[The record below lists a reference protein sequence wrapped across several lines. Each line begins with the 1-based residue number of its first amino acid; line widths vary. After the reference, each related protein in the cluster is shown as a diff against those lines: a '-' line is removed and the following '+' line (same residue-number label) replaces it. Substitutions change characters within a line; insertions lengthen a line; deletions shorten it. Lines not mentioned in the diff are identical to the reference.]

1 MMVLRRVVLGSL
13 LIVVA
18 AFSTWCAAALA
29 IDGPATGRAATM
41 LGVVWLVGLAA
52 IGFSLRSIRR
62 AVVVVLVLDLAFT
75 GWWLSIRP
83 SNDRRWIPDVERLA
97 SVERDG
103 DRVRFRNVR
112 NFDYH
117 SSDTD
122 FTADWEERVFDLS
135 EVRAVDIFFSEWGA
149 PMIAHTIMSWE
160 FADGRHLAISIETR
174 KEVGEEYSAV
184 LGFFRQFELYYVVAD
199 ERDVI
204 RVRTDFRGETVRVYR
219 LSASP
224 ENARRLLEDYV
235 ESIDELD
242 TEPAWYNALTQNCT
256 TSIWRHVHKLDSDF
270 GWDWRILANG
280 SADALLYMRG
290 SIENSLPFEE
300 LRRVSDVTGKA
311 REAGTAEDFSWR
323 IRQGLPR
330 MKAAN

>member
-1 MMVLRRVVLGSL
+1 MIVRRTGLIIL
-13 LIVVA
+13 LVA
-18 AFSTWCAAALA
+18 VALLTAWCGAALS
-29 IDGPATGRAATM
+29 IDGPASGQAATM
-41 LGVVWLVGLAA
+41 LGWAWVLGLAGVGMA
-52 IGFSLRSIRR
+52 LRSMPR
-62 AVVVVLVLDLAFT
+62 ALALAFLMDLVVVT
-75 GWWLSIRP
+75 WWLGIAP
-83 SNDRRWIPDVERLA
+83 SNDRTWIPDVARLA
-97 SVERDG
+97 SVEMDG
-103 DRVRFRNVR
+103 DLARFRNVR

-122 FTADWEERVFDLS
+122 FTPTWEERTFDLS
-135 EVRAVDIFFSEWGA
+135 KVRGVDIFFSEWGA

-160 FADGRHLAISIETR
+160 FDDGRQLAISIETR
-174 KEVGEEYSAV
+174 KEVGEAYSAV

-204 RVRTDFRGETVRVYR
+204 RVRTDFRGETVHVYR

-224 ENARRLLEDYV
+224 ENARRLLEDYIG
-235 ESIDELD
+235 SINELVI
-242 TEPAWYNALTQNCT
+242 EPAWYNALTQNCT

-280 SADALLYMRG
+280 SAEGLLYMRG
-290 SIENSLPFEE
+290 SIENSMPFEE
-300 LRRVSDVTGKA
+300 LRGVSDVTGKA
-311 REAGTAEDFSWR
+311 REAGKAEDFSSR